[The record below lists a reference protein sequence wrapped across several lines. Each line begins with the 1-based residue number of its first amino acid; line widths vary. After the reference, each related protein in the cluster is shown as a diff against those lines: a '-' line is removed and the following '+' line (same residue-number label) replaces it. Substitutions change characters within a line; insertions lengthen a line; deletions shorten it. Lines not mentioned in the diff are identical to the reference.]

1 MLMYTVDVGA
11 MEDDH
16 NTILFDEVDLDLD
29 MGVGISLVEDPIMDV
44 VENEEVDCSDAFQ
57 TSEVAILL
65 LFLSV
70 L

>member
-1 MLMYTVDVGA
+1 
-11 MEDDH
+11 MENDQ
-16 NTILFDEVDLDLD
+16 NTILSDEVDMDLD
-29 MGVGISLVEDPIMDV
+29 MGVGISLVEDLIMDV

-65 LFLSV
+65 FLSV

>member
-1 MLMYTVDVGA
+1 
-11 MEDDH
+11 MENDH
-16 NTILFDEVDLDLD
+16 NTILSDEVDMDLD

-65 LFLSV
+65 FLSV